1 MNYKKAGRLT
11 GIAFIIGTA
20 AGVACLSFVNV
31 VGQEDYLN
39 SIAAN
44 PNKLAL
50 GAVLIMIMGIACASI
65 AYAIYPVLSK
75 YNKGLA
81 IGAVGLR
88 TMEGAM
94 DLVSA
99 SVLFTLIPLAA
110 KYATASSESVLAI
123 GNALVGMHEALSVA
137 IGISFITG
145 ALFYNIGFFKT
156 KLVPRWLSTWGIIA
170 LAMHLADRGFVI
182 FGAID
187 NFSTASIVLNVPIAL
202 QEMVMA
208 VYLIIFGFRKIA
220 VTE

>member
-1 MNYKKAGRLT
+1 MNYKKAGRAT

-20 AGVACLSFVNV
+20 AGIACLSFVNGV
-31 VGQEDYLN
+31 SQEGYLM
-39 SIAAN
+39 SIAEQ

-50 GAVLIMIMGIACASI
+50 GALLIIIMGMACASI

-81 IGAVGLR
+81 IASVGFR
-88 TMEGAM
+88 TMEGVMHLLTAI
-94 DLVSA
+94 
-99 SVLFTLIPLAA
+99 VLLTLIPLAA
-110 KYATASSESVLAI
+110 EFANTNSEMTLVV
-123 GNALVGMHEALSVA
+123 GNTLVELQEILS
-137 IGISFITG
+137 IGIGIAFITG

-156 KLVPRWLSTWGIIA
+156 KLVPRWLAIWGIIA
-170 LAMHLADRGFVI
+170 LIMHLAERGLMI

-187 NFSTASIVLNVPIAL
+187 TFSTVSVVLNVPIAI

-208 VYLIIFGFRKIA
+208 VYLIIFGFRKIP